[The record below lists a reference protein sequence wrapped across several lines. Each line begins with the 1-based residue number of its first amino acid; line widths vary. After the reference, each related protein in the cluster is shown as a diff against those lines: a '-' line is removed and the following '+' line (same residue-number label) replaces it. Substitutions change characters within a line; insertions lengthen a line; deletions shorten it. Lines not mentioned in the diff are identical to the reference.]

1 MAGTDCLME
10 RLARTGEAIR
20 ATASKLEKTRLLG
33 EYFAGL
39 DKASLPLA
47 AVFFT
52 ARPFPDRDQRKLN
65 LGYAVIRNAVC
76 AVAGVEESALGDAYL
91 RHSDVGDVI
100 EEVLRDRTHPRPTT
114 LPDVEA
120 TFARI
125 YAERTVKKKTEALVE
140 LLDRLTP
147 LEAKYIGKIL
157 TGDLRIGLRAGL
169 VEEGIARAAG
179 APAADVAWASMLTGD
194 LGEVAL
200 LARRGA
206 LRQAQLHL
214 MHPLQFML
222 ASPEE
227 DADAIMRRVGGEAW
241 VEDKYDGIR
250 GQLHKQGSRVVL
262 YSRDLNE
269 VTSAFPEVVNAA
281 GRLAHDVLLD
291 GELLAFKDGV
301 VRPFNELQHR
311 LGRKV
316 VSAQLLREIPVAFV
330 AFDLLSLDGRTLIE
344 EPLRERRRLLET
356 LELPP
361 PFMLAYLISARS
373 PQELDHLFAGA
384 RARHNEGLMVK
395 DPSTPYT
402 PGRRGLGWLKLKK
415 ALATLDVVVTGVEWG
430 HGKRRGVLS
439 DYTFAVY
446 DEGQARLVNIGKAYS
461 GLTDAE
467 IASMTEHFKAITLK
481 DYGRFRAVQP
491 EVVLEVAFDA
501 IMESGRHNSGYA
513 LRFPRI
519 NRIRTDKTVRDID
532 TLANVDR
539 LYRAF
544 TRERV
549 QLVEP
554 GEAPAD
560 GAAARSGS
568 GSPPPR

>member
-1 MAGTDCLME
+1 ME
-10 RLARTGEAIR
+10 AFARTGEAIR
-20 ATASKLEKTRLLG
+20 ATSSKLEKTRLLG
-33 EYFAGL
+33 EYFASL
-39 DKASLPLA
+39 DDETLPLA
-47 AVFFT
+47 AIYFA
-52 ARPFPDRDQRKLN
+52 ARPFADRDQRKLN

-76 AVAGVEESALGDAYL
+76 ELAQVGEDALGESYM

-100 EEVLRDRTHPRPTT
+100 EEVLHGHTHPRPTS
-114 LPDVEA
+114 LPDVHDA
-120 TFARI
+120 FVRI
-125 YAERTVKKKTEALVE
+125 YQQRSVKKKTEVLRE

-147 LEAKYIGKIL
+147 SEAKFIGKIL

-169 VEEGIARAAG
+169 VEDGIARAFG
-179 APAADVAWASMLTGD
+179 APAADVSWASMLTGD

-206 LRQAQLHL
+206 LLSAQLRL

-227 DADAIMRRVGGEAW
+227 DAAAIMRRVGGEAW

-250 GQLHKQGSRVVL
+250 GQLHKEGDRVVL

-269 VTSAFPEVVNAA
+269 VTAAFPEVVAA
-281 GRLAHDVLLD
+281 AASLPHDVLLD

-301 VRPFNELQHR
+301 VRPFFELQHR

-316 VSAQLLREIPVAFV
+316 VSAQLLADVPVIFV
-330 AFDLLSLDGRTLIE
+330 AFDLLYLDGRNLLT
-344 EPLRERRRLLET
+344 EPLRERRRRLEA
-356 LELPP
+356 LNLPSA
-361 PFMLAYLISARS
+361 FMLAYLIRALDAV
-373 PQELDHLFAGA
+373 ELDRIFDDA
-384 RARHNEGLMVK
+384 RARNNEGLMVK
-395 DPSTPYT
+395 DPESRYT

-415 ALATLDVVVTGVEWG
+415 ALATLDVVVTGVEVG
-430 HGKRRGVLS
+430 HGKRKNVLS

-446 DEGQARLVNIGKAYS
+446 DEDADRLVNIGKAYS
-461 GLTDAE
+461 GLTDVE
-467 IASMTEHFKAITLK
+467 IAQMTEYFKSITLK
-481 DYGRFRAVQP
+481 DYGRFRQVQP

-519 NRIRTDKTVRDID
+519 KQIRRDKTVREID
-532 TLANVDR
+532 TLANVAR
-539 LYRAF
+539 MHRAF
-544 TRERV
+544 TGERV

-554 GEAPAD
+554 ATA
-560 GAAARSGS
+560 
-568 GSPPPR
+568 

>member
-1 MAGTDCLME
+1 ME
-10 RLARTGEAIR
+10 AFARTGEAIR
-20 ATASKLEKTRLLG
+20 ATSSKLEKTRLLG

-39 DKASLPLA
+39 DDETLPLA
-47 AVFFT
+47 AVYFA
-52 ARPFPDRDQRKLN
+52 ARPFADRDQRKLN

-76 AVAGVEESALGDAYL
+76 DLAQVEEDALGESYM

-100 EEVLRDRTHPRPTT
+100 EEILQGHTHPQPTS
-114 LPDVEA
+114 LREVQQ
-120 TFARI
+120 TFIRI
-125 YAERTVKKKTEALVE
+125 YEQRTVKKKTEALRE

-147 LEAKYIGKIL
+147 DEAKFVGKIL

-169 VEEGIARAAG
+169 VEEGIAKAFG
-179 APAADVAWASMLTGD
+179 APFADVSWASMLTGD

-200 LARRGA
+200 LARHGA
-206 LRQAQLHL
+206 LRTAQLRL

-227 DADAIMRRVGGEAW
+227 DAAGIMRRVGGEAW

-250 GQLHKQGSRVVL
+250 GQLHKEGDRVVL

-269 VTSAFPEVVNAA
+269 VTAAFPEVVAA
-281 GRLAHDVLLD
+281 AAAVPHDVLLD

-301 VRPFNELQHR
+301 VRPFFELQHR
-311 LGRKV
+311 LGRKI
-316 VSAQLLREIPVAFV
+316 VSAELLADVPVIFV
-330 AFDLLSLDGRTLIE
+330 AFDILYLDGHNLLT
-344 EPLRERRRLLET
+344 EPLRERRRLLEA
-356 LELPP
+356 LDLPS
-361 PFMLAYLISARS
+361 PFMLAYLIRALDAA
-373 PQELDHLFAGA
+373 ELDRIFDGA
-384 RARHNEGLMVK
+384 RLRNNEGLMVK
-395 DPSTPYT
+395 NPESRYT

-415 ALATLDVVVTGVEWG
+415 ALATLDVVVTGVEVG
-430 HGKRRGVLS
+430 HGKRKNVLS

-446 DEGQARLVNIGKAYS
+446 DEAGDRLVNIGKAYS

-467 IASMTEHFKAITLK
+467 IAQMTDYFKSITLK
-481 DYGRFRAVQP
+481 DYGRFRLVQP

-519 NRIRTDKTVRDID
+519 KQIRKDKTVREID
-532 TLANVDR
+532 TLANVAR
-539 LYRAF
+539 MHRAF
-544 TRERV
+544 TSERV

-554 GEAPAD
+554 
-560 GAAARSGS
+560 ART
-568 GSPPPR
+568 

>member
-1 MAGTDCLME
+1 MADPQAGPME
-10 RLARTGEAIR
+10 RFAQTGEAIR
-20 ATASKLEKTRLLG
+20 GTPSKLEKTRLLG

-39 DKASLPLA
+39 DLPSLPLA
-47 AVFFT
+47 AIFFT
-52 ARPFPDRDQRKLN
+52 ARPFADRDQRKLN

-76 AVAGVEESALGDAYL
+76 AVAGVDDDALGEAYL

-100 EEVLRDRTHPRPTT
+100 EEVLAGHTHPRPTG
-114 LPDVEA
+114 LRDVEA
-120 TFARI
+120 VFARI
-125 YAERTVKKKTEALVE
+125 YAERTVRKKTEALIE

-179 APAADVAWASMLTGD
+179 APAQDVAWASMLTGD

-227 DADAIMRRVGGEAW
+227 DAEAIMRRVGGEAW

-250 GQLHKQGSRVVL
+250 GQLHKEGSRVIL

-269 VTSAFPEVVNAA
+269 VTSAFPEVVEA
-281 GRLAHDVLLD
+281 GQRVAHDVLLD
-291 GELLAFKDGV
+291 GELLAFKDGS
-301 VRPFNELQHR
+301 VRPFFELQHR

-316 VSAQLLREIPVAFV
+316 VSAQLLGEVPVSFV
-330 AFDLLSLDGRTLIE
+330 AFDLLYLDGQTLLQ
-344 EPLRERRRLLET
+344 EPLRERRRLLEG

-361 PFMLAYLISARS
+361 PFMLAYLIRARS
-373 PQELDHLFAGA
+373 AQELDEVFDAA
-384 RARHNEGLMVK
+384 RARNNEGLMVK
-395 DPSTPYT
+395 GPNTPYT

-430 HGKRRGVLS
+430 HGKRRQVLS

-446 DEGQARLVNIGKAYS
+446 DEGSGRLVNIGKAYS

-467 IASMTEHFKAITLK
+467 IASMTEYFKSITLK
-481 DYGRFRAVQP
+481 DYGRFRLVQP
-491 EVVLEVAFDA
+491 EVVLEGAFDA

-519 NRIRTDKTVRDID
+519 KRIRSDKTAREID
-532 TLANVDR
+532 TLESVAR
-539 LYRAF
+539 LYRSF

-554 GEAPAD
+554 AQPSAD
-560 GAAARSGS
+560 GEPVPSGS
-568 GSPPPR
+568 

>member
-1 MAGTDCLME
+1 ME
-10 RLARTGEAIR
+10 AFARTGEAIR
-20 ATASKLEKTRLLG
+20 ATSSKLEKTRLLG
-33 EYFAGL
+33 EYFASL
-39 DKASLPLA
+39 DDETLPLA
-47 AVFFT
+47 AVYFA
-52 ARPFPDRDQRKLN
+52 ARPFADRDQRKLN

-76 AVAGVEESALGDAYL
+76 ELAQVDEEALGESYM

-100 EEVLRDRTHPRPTT
+100 EEILQGHTHPQ
-114 LPDVEA
+114 A
-120 TFARI
+120 TSLREVHQTFIRI
-125 YAERTVKKKTEALVE
+125 YEQRTVKKKTEALRE

-147 LEAKYIGKIL
+147 REAKFVGKIL

-169 VEEGIARAAG
+169 VEEGIAKAFG
-179 APAADVAWASMLTGD
+179 APLADVSWASMLTGD
-194 LGEVAL
+194 LGEVAV

-206 LRQAQLHL
+206 LRSAQLRL

-227 DADAIMRRVGGEAW
+227 DAAAIMRRVGGEAW

-250 GQLHKQGSRVVL
+250 GQLHKEGDRVVL

-269 VTSAFPEVVNAA
+269 VTAAFPEVVAAA
-281 GRLAHDVLLD
+281 GAVPHDVLLD

-301 VRPFNELQHR
+301 VLPFFELQHR

-316 VSAQLLREIPVAFV
+316 VSAELLAKVPVIFV
-330 AFDLLSLDGRTLIE
+330 AFDLLYLDGRNLLT
-344 EPLRERRRLLET
+344 EPLRERRRLLEA
-356 LELPP
+356 LNLPS
-361 PFMLAYLISARS
+361 PFMLAYLIRALDAA
-373 PQELDHLFAGA
+373 ELDRIFDGA
-384 RARHNEGLMVK
+384 RLRNNEGLMVK
-395 DPSTPYT
+395 DPESRYT

-415 ALATLDVVVTGVEWG
+415 ALATLDVVVTGVEVG
-430 HGKRRGVLS
+430 HGKRKNVLS

-446 DEGQARLVNIGKAYS
+446 DEAGDRLVNIGKAYS

-467 IASMTEHFKAITLK
+467 IAEMTDYFKSITLK
-481 DYGRFRAVQP
+481 DYGRFRLVQP

-519 NRIRTDKTVRDID
+519 KQIRKDKTVREID
-532 TLANVDR
+532 TLANVTR
-539 LYRAF
+539 MHHAF
-544 TRERV
+544 TSERV

-554 GEAPAD
+554 AQT
-560 GAAARSGS
+560 
-568 GSPPPR
+568 